1 MEKMK
6 RIQRQD
12 EKIGIALTEEEFD
25 DIHSCVEEVASR
37 MDTSADK
44 GWGGLFIKKQV
55 HKLKQLA
62 KELKSIRKQQEVN
75 NVETVKYEGLPE
87 EACKVCE

>member
-1 MEKMK
+1 
-6 RIQRQD
+6 
-12 EKIGIALTEEEFD
+12 
-25 DIHSCVEEVASR
+25 
-37 MDTSADK
+37 
-44 GWGGLFIKKQV
+44 LFIKKQV